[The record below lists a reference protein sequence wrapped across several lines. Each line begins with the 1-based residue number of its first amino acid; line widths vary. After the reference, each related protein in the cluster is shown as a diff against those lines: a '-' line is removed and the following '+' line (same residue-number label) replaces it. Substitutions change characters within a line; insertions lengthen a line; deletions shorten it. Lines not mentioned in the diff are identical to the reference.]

1 ATMPIMVPL
10 ADVLGLTRQTAVMC
24 FQFGDGFTNSI
35 IPTSSTLMA
44 NLGTANI
51 TYDKYVKFILPLMG
65 IWFALGIVF
74 VVIATMIGY
83 GPF

>member
-1 ATMPIMVPL
+1 MPIMVPL

-51 TYDKYVKFILPLMG
+51 TYDKYVRFITPLMLL
-65 IWFALGIVF
+65 WFALGIVF
-74 VVIATMIGY
+74 VVIATMVNY

>member
-1 ATMPIMVPL
+1 
-10 ADVLGLTRQTAVMC
+10 MC

-51 TYDKYVKFILPLMG
+51 TYDKYVKWVLPLMG
-65 IWFALGIVF
+65 IWFALGIAF
-74 VVIATMIGY
+74 VVTATMIGY

>member
-1 ATMPIMVPL
+1 MVPL
-10 ADVLGLTRQTAVMC
+10 ADVLGLTRQTAVMA

-51 TYDKYVKFILPLMG
+51 TYDKWVKYITPLMVL
-65 IWFALGIVF
+65 WFIAGAIF
-74 VVIATMIGY
+74 MVVATVINY